1 MLYRSKNHRKYK
13 LFCHLIFST
22 KYRKNL
28 FCNNSLK
35 QTLDD
40 ILRVTERDFKII
52 QYETDKNHIHF
63 LLDYDPKISVT
74 QMVRHLKQITTFQI
88 WKNHSTFLKTFY
100 WCEKTLWADGY
111 FVCSIGES
119 NPETIK
125 KYIRNQG

>member
-1 MLYRSKNHRKYK
+1 MLYHSKNHRKYK

-28 FCNNSLK
+28 FCDSGLRKTLK
-35 QTLDD
+35 Y
-40 ILRVTERDFKII
+40 ILEKIERDFKII

-63 LLDYDPKISVT
+63 LIDYDPNISIT
-74 QMVRHLKQITTFQI
+74 QIVRHLKQITTIAFWREHKDI
-88 WKNHSTFLKTFY
+88 LEKLYWKERAF
-100 WCEKTLWADGY
+100 WADGY

-125 KYIRNQG
+125 NYIKNQG

>member
-1 MLYRSKNHRKYK
+1 MLYHSKNHRKYK

-28 FCNNSLK
+28 FCNNGLRKTLK
-35 QTLDD
+35 H
-40 ILRVTERDFKII
+40 ILEKIERDFKII

-63 LLDYDPKISVT
+63 LIDYDPKISIT
-74 QMVRHLKQITTFQI
+74 QIVRHLKQITTI
-88 WKNHSTFLKTFY
+88 ILWKKHKDVLEKLYWKERTF
-100 WCEKTLWADGY
+100 WADGY

-125 KYIRNQG
+125 NYIKNQG

>member
-1 MLYRSKNHRKYK
+1 MLYHSKNHRKYK

-28 FCNNSLK
+28 FCNSGLRKTLK
-35 QTLDD
+35 H
-40 ILRVTERDFKII
+40 ILEKIERDFKII

-63 LLDYDPKISVT
+63 LIDYDPNISIT
-74 QMVRHLKQITTFQI
+74 QIVRHLKQITTIAFWRKHKDVLEKLY
-88 WKNHSTFLKTFY
+88 WKERTF
-100 WCEKTLWADGY
+100 WADGY

-125 KYIRNQG
+125 NYIKNQG